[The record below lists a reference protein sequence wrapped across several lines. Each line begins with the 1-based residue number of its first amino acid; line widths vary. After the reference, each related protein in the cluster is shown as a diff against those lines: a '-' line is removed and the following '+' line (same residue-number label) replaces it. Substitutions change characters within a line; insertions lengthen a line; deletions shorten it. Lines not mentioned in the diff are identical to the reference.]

1 MTDAAVTRALAPFAE
16 VGRWMRE
23 NGWGADDVD
32 FLVRDIRSNTG
43 PFGRMLGHAMV
54 SGADFLAAEAAL
66 AAVEAAAGERGDG

>member
-1 MTDAAVTRALAPFAE
+1 MTDAAVTRALEPFAE

-23 NGWGADDVD
+23 NGWGPDDVD
-32 FLVRDIRSNTG
+32 FLVRDIRSSTG

-66 AAVEAAAGERGDG
+66 AAAVEAAAGGKDG